1 MVNKFVAG
9 QLTKIEDIY
18 SKKDYFYV
26 LFENSNNLFIAHFY
40 NHKFLLFP
48 KRQNS
53 KTFLKKK

>member
-40 NHKFLLFP
+40 NHKFYSFP
-48 KRQNS
+48 NAKIA
-53 KTFLKKK
+53 KHDLEKK